1 MAINTKIETAVPN
14 LDSNFAMVLGPEL
27 GQLMSRVQSVMVSMG
42 HYIHRVIDEMLNPYD
57 MSVDEIDSFLG
68 VGRGLARYS
77 EFDIGYFT
85 WDKFTDTK
93 FYQNAGIGEF
103 RMGDGRKVSRPDY
116 FIVVNAR
123 EGAYLIVVEQKIGAK
138 FDTKSVVAER
148 DALSSIY
155 SMIKP
160 YTRHLHVCPVIATT
174 SCVDTETL
182 NDGFKRILPIDLI
195 EDGVVALV
203 RNEFLFNTIG
213 IPYVMEDRMAEIRA
227 ENARFFIDQVNRV

>member
-1 MAINTKIETAVPN
+1 MAINTKIETAIPN
-14 LDSNFAMVLGPEL
+14 PDSNFAMVLGPEL

-42 HYIHRVIDEMLNPYD
+42 HYMHSVIDEMLNPYD
-57 MSVDEIDSFLG
+57 MTVEEIDSFLG
-68 VGRGLARYS
+68 VGKGLARYT

-85 WDKFTDTK
+85 WDKFTTTK
-93 FYQNAGIGEF
+93 FFHKTGIGDF
-103 RMGDGRKVSRPDY
+103 RMGDGRKLSRPDY
-116 FIVVNAR
+116 FVVVNAR

-138 FDTKSVVAER
+138 FDTKSVAAER

-160 YTRHLHVCPVIATT
+160 YVRHIHVCPVIATT
-174 SCVDTETL
+174 SCVDVETL
-182 NDGFKRILPIDLI
+182 NIGFKKLLPIDVI

-213 IPYVMEDRMAEIRA
+213 VEYVMEDRMAVIRE
-227 ENARFFIDQVNRV
+227 ENAKFFLEQVGA